1 MSNEFVTLNEILTQT
16 IAWSEAIDVISG
28 NSNKIKGLKLK
39 SYQQVLFIG
48 CGSTYYVS
56 LSAASLFQSLTGII
70 ARALPSSELLLFPES
85 VFSKNRV
92 LLIAISRS
100 GKTSETLRVVEE
112 FKKKH
117 YGDVVIITNYS
128 DSPLAELGDI
138 SLSINAGQEESVAQ
152 TRSFSSMLVAVTAMS
167 ELLGSN
173 NDFGQYKDALVSS
186 GKRLIYKYQSLAE
199 ELGNDHITNQVFF
212 LGSGSLYGLASEIS
226 LKLKEMSQTVTES
239 FHSFEFRHGPISMVD
254 NNTLVIGLI
263 SESVF
268 ENDMEVI
275 KDVQSFGAKTITI
288 GEKGTDIEFNS
299 GLKKLLRGVLY
310 MPVMQL
316 MAYYRA
322 ISFSK
327 NPDSPRNIT
336 SVVKLDMRKE

>member
-1 MSNEFVTLNEILTQT
+1 MSREFVTLNEILTQT

-28 NSNKIKGLKLK
+28 NSNKIKGLELK

-48 CGSTYYVS
+48 CGSTYYLS
-56 LSAASLFQSLTGII
+56 LSAASLFQSLTGVV

-85 VFSKNRV
+85 VFSKGKV
-92 LLIAISRS
+92 LLVAISRS
-100 GKTSETLRVVEE
+100 GTTSETLFVVEE

-117 YGDVVIITNYS
+117 CGDVVVITNYS
-128 DSPLAELGDI
+128 DSPMAELGDV
-138 SLSINAGQEESVAQ
+138 SLSINAGQEESVVQ

-173 NDFGQYKDALVSS
+173 SDLGQYKDALVSS
-186 GKRLIYKYQSLAE
+186 GNQLIDKYQNLAE

-239 FHSFEFRHGPISMVD
+239 FHLFEFRHGPISMVD
-254 NNTLVIGLI
+254 KNTLVIGLM

-268 ENDMEVI
+268 EHDMEVI
-275 KDVQSFGAKTITI
+275 KGVQSFGAKTITI
-288 GEKGTDIEFNS
+288 GENDTDIEFNS
-299 GLKKLLRGVLY
+299 GLKESVRGVLY
-310 MPVMQL
+310 LPVMQL

-322 ISFSK
+322 VSFGK

-336 SVVKLDMRKE
+336 AVVKLDLRK